1 MINQNC
7 CFIRER
13 FFIEHPNFEKMLDP
27 FNTTKQSK
35 RTHLCIQI
43 SVDSNTFYIPLRNN
57 LGDEIRKYG
66 RIGHSIPSK
75 SRPKAGLDFRYA
87 IIINDSSY
95 IEPHAEQKLPNSQYA
110 KITNDYSDIE
120 QQFLVYLKG
129 YKRAVKKGRIQREPL
144 YRESCLINFHDE
156 LGL

>member
-95 IEPHAEQKLPNSQYA
+95 I
-110 KITNDYSDIE
+110 
-120 QQFLVYLKG
+120 
-129 YKRAVKKGRIQREPL
+129 KKGRIQREPL